1 MIYNLSRQEFE
12 TISGQLFLEEEL
24 NNLFLDDLDLDE
36 FIIQPSSQK
45 FTTFE
50 KKNSQLF
57 IKIREGI
64 FKNLL

>member
-50 KKNSQLF
+50 KKKQSTF
-57 IKIREGI
+57 Y
-64 FKNLL
+64 KNKRGYL